1 MVQWLR
7 HLPPQHL
14 LLQRRA
20 HLLCRRLVRPSHLVR
35 SASPASQFRLRPDVR
50 SASPASQF
58 RLRPDD
64 GRQFLQ
70 PVDLAVACD
79 LAVRP
84 AVAASARL
92 DPAAAP
98 LALASV
104 DHVLAASAAAPV
116 APVAVLAA
124 LVDLAVDPVVP
135 LDAVVPQV
143 PDVDVPR
150 SGVLV
155 ASVATWRSSARRR

>member
-20 HLLCRRLVRPSHLVR
+20 HLLCRRLVRPSHL
-35 SASPASQFRLRPDVR
+35 VR